1 MLRAEPLSVCAAAA
15 AEVDDAVPARSS
27 NQGGLTQEQLEDFPL
42 EAGIAKRHANKM
54 PLVDNLRLL
63 RAPAGGEQ
71 G

>member
-1 MLRAEPLSVCAAAA
+1 MGRGGRIRRRGTG
-15 AEVDDAVPARSS
+15 AVEHQS
-27 NQGGLTQEQLEDFPL
+27 GLAQEQFEDFPL
-42 EAGIAKRHANKM
+42 EACIAKRHANKM